1 MNKKVYKV
9 FNEQVQAELYSAYMY
24 LAMSLD
30 MEAKNYKG
38 MAKWLYLQYEEEREH
53 ALRFVKFMQDCGVQ
67 PQLLQ
72 IDMPV
77 ADYGTPLNLFKK
89 VLEHEKYVTSRIYD
103 MYEVALKEKDYAAKS
118 CLKWFIDEQVE
129 EEANAS
135 EIVEKLEMIGDNIS
149 GLFYLDDRNEKIGY
163 KIREAQLQ
171 KVPYMLV
178 IGDKEVED
186 GTVAVRRRGEGD
198 IGAMKQEDFIA
209 MLQEEIAD
217 KK

>member
-53 ALRFVKFMQDCGVQ
+53 ALRFVKFMH
-67 PQLLQ
+67 
-72 IDMPV
+72 
-77 ADYGTPLNLFKK
+77 YGTPLNLFKK

-103 MYEVALKEKDYAAKS
+103 MYEVALKEKDYAAQS

-149 GLFYLDDRNEKIGY
+149 GLFYLDG
-163 KIREAQLQ
+163 QL
-171 KVPYMLV
+171 
-178 IGDKEVED
+178 
-186 GTVAVRRRGEGD
+186 
-198 IGAMKQEDFIA
+198 GARKD
-209 MLQEEIAD
+209 
-217 KK
+217 

>member
-72 IDMPV
+72 IDMPA

-103 MYEVALKEKDYAAKS
+103 MYE
-118 CLKWFIDEQVE
+118 
-129 EEANAS
+129 
-135 EIVEKLEMIGDNIS
+135 
-149 GLFYLDDRNEKIGY
+149 
-163 KIREAQLQ
+163 
-171 KVPYMLV
+171 
-178 IGDKEVED
+178 
-186 GTVAVRRRGEGD
+186 AVSYTH
-198 IGAMKQEDFIA
+198 
-209 MLQEEIAD
+209 LTLPTN
-217 KK
+217 

>member
-72 IDMPV
+72 IDMPA

-103 MYEVALKEKDYAAKS
+103 MYEVALKEKDYAAQS

-163 KIREAQLQ
+163 QIREAQLQ

>member
-72 IDMPV
+72 IDMPA

-89 VLEHEKYVTSRIYD
+89 VLGSYS
-103 MYEVALKEKDYAAKS
+103 S
-118 CLKWFIDEQVE
+118 
-129 EEANAS
+129 
-135 EIVEKLEMIGDNIS
+135 IVEKPVFKAYS
-149 GLFYLDDRNEKIGY
+149 
-163 KIREAQLQ
+163 
-171 KVPYMLV
+171 LV
-178 IGDKEVED
+178 WSLI
-186 GTVAVRRRGEGD
+186 T
-198 IGAMKQEDFIA
+198 
-209 MLQEEIAD
+209 
-217 KK
+217 

>member
-72 IDMPV
+72 IDMPA

-103 MYEVALKEKDYAAKS
+103 MYEVALKEKDYAAQS

-149 GLFYLDDRNEKIGY
+149 GLFYLDR
-163 KIREAQLQ
+163 QL
-171 KVPYMLV
+171 
-178 IGDKEVED
+178 
-186 GTVAVRRRGEGD
+186 
-198 IGAMKQEDFIA
+198 GARKD
-209 MLQEEIAD
+209 
-217 KK
+217 